1 MKRSG
6 VKGSSDLPM
15 SPLAAAMWTMALSLL
30 EQVCVA
36 TTEALR
42 PGGLTDVVNLT
53 ACDVLATSIV
63 AVAIIGLQPHDL
75 PVRTAFGLRP
85 CARLALVVGAVAG
98 AGSSPVLSAL
108 DDRILRMWPYDD
120 PTALENMEKLLARS
134 SRAALVVGIFVV
146 IPLARELFFRGL
158 LYGRLRRSAPAT
170 LTVAVTAV
178 LFAGSSLD
186 WRAMP
191 SALLLG
197 LALGWVRER
206 TGSVVPA
213 VAAHL
218 GFWAVA
224 GVPILRGRNPA
235 ADVSYPATWIVVG
248 AAIALVAL
256 GLIGRLGRADAA
268 EA

>member
-6 VKGSSDLPM
+6 VKGSSDVPM

-75 PVRTAFGLRP
+75 AVRAAFGLRP
-85 CARLALVVGAVAG
+85 STLLALLVGAVAG

-108 DDRILRMWPYDD
+108 DDRILRKWPYDD
-120 PTALENMEKLLARS
+120 PAALENMQRLLSRS

-170 LTVAVTAV
+170 LTIAVTAV

-191 SALLLG
+191 SALILG
-197 LALGWVRER
+197 VALGWVRER

-218 GFWAVA
+218 GFWAVE

-235 ADVSYPATWIVVG
+235 AEVTYPATWMVSGAVV
-248 AAIALVAL
+248 ALVAL
-256 GLIGRLGRADAA
+256 GLIGRLRRADVADG
-268 EA
+268 

>member
-6 VKGSSDLPM
+6 VKGSSDRPM

-75 PVRTAFGLRP
+75 PVRTSFGLRS
-85 CARLALVVGAVAG
+85 CALLAPVIGAVAG
-98 AGSSPVLSAL
+98 AGSSLILSAL
-108 DDRILRMWPYDD
+108 DDRILRKWPYDD
-120 PTALENMEKLLARS
+120 PAALENMERLLSRS

-170 LTVAVTAV
+170 LTIVVTAV

-218 GFWAVA
+218 GFWAVE
-224 GVPILRGRNPA
+224 GVPIWMGRNPA
-235 ADVSYPATWIVVG
+235 AEITYPLRWVVVG
-248 AAIALVAL
+248 AAIALLAL
-256 GLIGRLGRADAA
+256 GLLGRLERTDAMD
-268 EA
+268 E